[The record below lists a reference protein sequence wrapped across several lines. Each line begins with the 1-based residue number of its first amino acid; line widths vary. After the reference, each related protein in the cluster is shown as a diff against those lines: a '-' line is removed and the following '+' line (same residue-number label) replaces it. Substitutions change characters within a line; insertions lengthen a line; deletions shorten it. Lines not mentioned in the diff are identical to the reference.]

1 MRVLLQPNDPYIRVR
16 GAVDVDGTELRR
28 GTTYVARR
36 SGSSVS
42 VRTAGG
48 RRVGR
53 FAAPARFSAP
63 SDRSLR
69 LLGPALNDISNG
81 RYRGAI
87 EVLPDGGG
95 VTAINVL
102 GLDSYVRGVVAGEMP
117 SSWPLEA
124 LKAQAVAA
132 RTYALATRK
141 TTGSFDQYPDTRS
154 QVYRGVTGESVRSD
168 AAVAQTAGRILTYG
182 SMPAVTYYFST
193 SGGHTENV
201 EFSFIGALTKPW
213 LVGVPDPYDGRSP
226 YHRWRVAFSTGT
238 LTRALGARGRF
249 KRLKVLK
256 RGVSPRVVRAR
267 VIGSRGSSTSPGP
280 SIRARLGPAGHVAD
294 HRERVQL
301 AVALALGPPGLVG
314 PGPAAPHLRGPL
326 LPRAAQTPPGGGEA
340 RRRALAG
347 GRPDPDR
354 LQRRLPGRGRPRRR
368 VPRAGRRSGR
378 ARPFAC
384 GEAGGA
390 AAGRAAAVRRP
401 ALPDRG
407 AAPAAPGSSLRADA
421 RQTGYVRLR
430 LAGAAP
436 ALPVTIEEQ
445 APAGP
450 EQLAGLTPAEPR
462 PRWPG
467 PPSGAATAAR
477 GPSWPAAADGRSAT
491 AQVRTPSCAAACARS
506 APRRVRAGARVRV
519 RVADR
524 WRLGDL
530 GCACAWSRRAGRRRC
545 DARRLADGDAALAR
559 PLPGLATGR
568 LAGPGAAPPWS
579 RSLGRRASRPR
590 EEAACGCW
598 PPATR

>member
-1 MRVLLQPNDPYIRVR
+1 MRRTLLVILTTALAVLPATADAAVRHTVRGAGFGHGIGMSQYGAYGFALEGSEYDNILAHYYTGTRLTQAPGRPVRVLLQPNDPYIRVR
-16 GAVDVDGTELRR
+16 GAVDIDGTPLRR

-53 FAAPARFSAP
+53 FASPARFSAP
-63 SDRSLR
+63 SDRPLR
-69 LLGPALNDISNG
+69 LLGPALNYISDG
-81 RYRGAI
+81 LYRGAI

-182 SMPAVTYYFST
+182 SIPAVTYYFST

-249 KRLKVLK
+249 QRLKVLK

-267 VIGSRGSSTSPGP
+267 VIGSRGSSIISGP
-280 SIRARLGPAGHVAD
+280 SIRARLGLRDTWLTIVSVSSSQWRSRSARPASWG
-294 HRERVQL
+294 
-301 AVALALGPPGLVG
+301 PGLRPLTLAGRYYPAPRSRRLVVERREDGRWRAVG
-314 PGPAAPHLRGPL
+314 RT
-326 LPRAAQTPPGGGEA
+326 RAAYNGGY
-340 RRRALAG
+340 RAEVDLAG
-347 GRPDPDR
+347 
-354 LQRRLPGRGRPRRR
+354 
-368 VPRAGRRSGR
+368 V
-378 ARPFAC
+378 
-384 GEAGGA
+384 
-390 AAGRAAAVRRP
+390 
-401 ALPDRG
+401 
-407 AAPAAPGSSLRADA
+407 
-421 RQTGYVRLR
+421 Y
-430 LAGAAP
+430 
-436 ALPVTIEEQ
+436 
-445 APAGP
+445 
-450 EQLAGLTPAEPR
+450 
-462 PRWPG
+462 
-467 PPSGAATAAR
+467 
-477 GPSWPAAADGRSAT
+477 
-491 AQVRTPSCAAACARS
+491 
-506 APRRVRAGARVRV
+506 RVRAGGV
-519 RVADR
+519 
-524 WRLGDL
+524 
-530 GCACAWSRRAGRRRC
+530 
-545 DARRLADGDAALAR
+545 
-559 PLPGLATGR
+559 
-568 LAGPGAAPPWS
+568 AGPAV
-579 RSLGRRASRPR
+579 RLR
-590 EEAACGCW
+590 
-598 PPATR
+598 